1 MSRGAT
7 RINSKQSPPE
17 LSATAVKRSSKGAV
31 QSKTGVASKWSSYLG
46 HHRESFYESLS
57 RLIGA
62 PIQSFMTA
70 AVVAIALAL
79 PATLLVAL
87 NNFAQLGQSWEV
99 NPKISVFLNVRARAT
114 AMEQLIAEIKTY
126 TDVAQVDFLSPEQ
139 ALQDFQQF
147 SGFGEALSSLEE
159 NPLPATIIVT
169 PSVGAMAPD
178 RLRALADKI
187 AASAIV
193 EEVSMDMAWVRRLQE
208 LMALGK
214 KVVLALASLLGIGV
228 LLVIGNTIRLA
239 IENRRDE
246 IVVSKLVGGTN
257 SFVRRPFLYSGL
269 WYGLLGGGLA
279 CCIVMAGYLVVE
291 PSVARLAALY
301 QSEFDLQGLG
311 FTGAIQLMALSAG
324 LGLCGAWLAVSRH
337 LSDIEPS

>member
-7 RINSKQSPPE
+7 RVGPKQHPPE

-31 QSKTGVASKWSSYLG
+31 QSKTDIATKWSSYLG
-46 HHRESFYESLS
+46 HHRESFFESLS
-57 RLIGA
+57 RLLGA
-62 PIQSFMTA
+62 PIQSLMTA

-99 NPKISVFLNVRARAT
+99 NPKISVFLNVRAQESAIDPF
-114 AMEQLIAEIKTY
+114 IAEIKTY
-126 TDVAQVDFLSPEQ
+126 SNVEQVEFLSSEQ
-139 ALQDFQQF
+139 ALKDFQQF

-159 NPLPATIIVT
+159 NPLPATIVVT
-169 PSVGAMAPD
+169 PKAAAMTPD
-178 RLRALADKI
+178 SLEALAKKI
-187 AASAIV
+187 STNAIV

-208 LMALGK
+208 LMQLGK
-214 KVVLALASLLGIGV
+214 KVVLALASLLSIGV

-279 CCIVMAGYLVVE
+279 CCIVLAGYLVVE

-301 QSEFDLQGLG
+301 QSEFDLKGLG
-311 FTGAIQLMALSAG
+311 FVGALQLMALSAG
-324 LGLCGAWLAVSRH
+324 LGLSGAWLAVSRH
-337 LSDIEPS
+337 LRDIEPS